1 MKTVTVVYPV
11 TINVDLIDDPK
22 VKKLLKSKNLSQDQV
37 DQLRRIILDLAD
49 DILESGSVTPII
61 QDSDIP
67 ELVD

>member
-1 MKTVTVVYPV
+1 MKIVTVVYPV
-11 TINVDLIDDPK
+11 TINLDLIDDPE

-37 DQLRRIILDLAD
+37 DQLRRIILNLAD
-49 DILESGSVTPII
+49 DILESGSVTPVI